1 MSYKTL
7 NDASC
12 FYDSLAE
19 GDTEI
24 WYQKEIGWG
33 CPEVDTDNLE
43 DTHVKLGSIVATNP
57 DSIFGLMQGEVWSRM
72 GEARDLII
80 GKGLRHTS
88 MSVGDIMKID
98 GELLMVD
105 SFGFKKL

>member
-7 NDASC
+7 NDASRY
-12 FYDSLAE
+12 YDSLAE

-33 CPEVDTDNLE
+33 CPEVDTADLE
-43 DTHVKLGSIVATNP
+43 ATHIKLGSIAATDP
-57 DSIFGLMQGEVWSRM
+57 DSVFGLMQGEVWSKF

-80 GKGLRHTS
+80 GLGLRHTS
-88 MSVGDIMKID
+88 MSVGDVMKI
-98 GELLMVD
+98 GGKLLMVD
-105 SFGFKKL
+105 SFGFKEL